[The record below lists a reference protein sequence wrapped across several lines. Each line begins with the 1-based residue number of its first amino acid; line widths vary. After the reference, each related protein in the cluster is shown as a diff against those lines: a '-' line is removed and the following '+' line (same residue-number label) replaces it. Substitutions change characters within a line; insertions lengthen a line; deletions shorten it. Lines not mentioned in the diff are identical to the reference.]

1 MVDNSLS
8 KEMIMTSQAGFLEFS
23 NSKYLVQ
30 KLSTRIID
38 HLSDGIKRRGQASLA
53 VSGGTTPVP
62 LFQFLSRMDLEW
74 GKVVITLV
82 DERWVDVTE
91 GDSNEHLVRT
101 CLLQNKAASALFS
114 SMKIFGKSTEEA
126 EQECSVRYQSVP
138 MPFDVVI
145 LGMGSDG
152 HTASLFPGAENLAA
166 AVNMHSDKACMSI
179 IPAAAPHERMTLTLP
194 AILNSRDIIIHIT
207 GEEKRKVYDKAV
219 SDGPSEEM
227 PIRYVLRQKEV
238 PVTIY
243 WCP

>member
-1 MVDNSLS
+1 
-8 KEMIMTSQAGFLEFS
+8 MIMISQAGFLECS

-38 HLSDGIKRRGQASLA
+38 RLADGIKRRGRASIA
-53 VSGGTTPVP
+53 VSGGSTPVP
-62 LFQFLSRMDLEW
+62 LFQALSRLDLEW
-74 GKVVITLV
+74 EKVVIILV
-82 DERWVDVTE
+82 DERWVDVSE
-91 GDSNEHLVRT
+91 NDSNEHLVRT
-101 CLLQNKAASALFS
+101 YLLQNKAASSQFS
-114 SMKIFGKSTEEA
+114 GMKIPGKSAEEA
-126 EQECSVRYQSVP
+126 EQQCSDRYQSVP
-138 MPFDVVI
+138 MPFDVVL

-166 AVNMHSDKACMSI
+166 AVNRHSDTTCMSI
-179 IPAAAPHERMTLTLP
+179 IPAAVPHERMTLTLP
-194 AILNSRDIIIHIT
+194 AILNARDIIIHIT

-219 SDGPSEEM
+219 SDGPSEAM

>member
-1 MVDNSLS
+1 
-8 KEMIMTSQAGFLEFS
+8 MIMTSQAGFLEFS

-38 HLSDGIKRRGQASLA
+38 RLSDGIKRRGRASIA
-53 VSGGTTPVP
+53 VSGGSTPVP
-62 LFQFLSRMDLEW
+62 LFQALSRLDLEW
-74 GKVVITLV
+74 EKVVIILV
-82 DERWVDVTE
+82 DERWVDVS
-91 GDSNEHLVRT
+91 GNDSNEHLART
-101 CLLQNKAASALFS
+101 YLLQNKAASALFS
-114 SMKIFGKSTEEA
+114 GMKIPGKSAEEA
-126 EQECSVRYQSVP
+126 EQECADRYQSVP
-138 MPFDVVI
+138 IPFDVVI

-152 HTASLFPGAENLAA
+152 HTASLFPGAENLTA
-166 AVNMHSDKACMSI
+166 AVNMHSDKTCMSI

-194 AILNSRDIIIHIT
+194 AILNARDIIIHIT